1 MHLNNILAQYFP
13 IFYEVI
19 KDILNKMGFTVR

>member
-1 MHLNNILAQYFP
+1 MHLNNILAQFFS

-19 KDILNKMGFTVR
+19 KDILNKMSFTVR